1 MPKVIRQNELDE
13 ILSIFEQ
20 TPTPLSVGEVG
31 ERLPIPLEKRTLQ
44 RRLAS
49 LESQHKLGSN
59 GQKRAKKYFLRNIK
73 FNFEPPS
80 PSLLAEPEVVYGAEK
95 SVTLSPESEKIRQI
109 LKKPVSERKVVGY
122 CAKFLNDYIPNET
135 FYLSTVIR
143 QKLARLGRVGA
154 SQLPAGTHMREVIN
168 RLLIDLSWNSS
179 RLEGNTYTLL
189 ETERLLNES
198 QIAEGKQVE
207 ETQMVVNHKAA
218 IEMLSEDADILCFN
232 RYTILNLHA
241 LLSENLLKDRNAVGS
256 LREVAVGIGASVYH
270 PLNVP
275 QMIEQHFDEILMKA
289 EAIADPFEQ
298 AFFIMVHIPYLQ
310 PFQDVNK
317 RTSRL
322 AANIPLV
329 RRNLCPLSFIG
340 VSKEDYLYALLG
352 IYELNRVDYMRDV
365 FVSAYE
371 QSAARYGSVRQE
383 LGEPDP
389 FHLRYRQEIKDT
401 VRELVLSKLTKA
413 EAIPFIRESCA
424 AIAECDRAEFTEN
437 VEEELRSLHIGNIA
451 RFKLRPT
458 QLEEWQAKW

>member
-1 MPKVIRQNELDE
+1 MPKKIRQEEIDE
-13 ILSIFEQ
+13 ILAVFTKISS
-20 TPTPLSVGEVG
+20 PMSVGEVA
-31 ERLPIPLEKRTLQ
+31 EHLATPLEKRTLQ

-49 LESQHKLGSN
+49 LEDRGKLKSS
-59 GQKRAKKYFLRNIK
+59 GQKRAKRYRIRRVAYDFTPKRSVVS
-73 FNFEPPS
+73 EP
-80 PSLLAEPEVVYGAEK
+80 ATVYGAER
-95 SVTLSPESEKIRQI
+95 SVVLSENSREIRQI
-109 LKKPVSERKVVGY
+109 LKRPVSKRKPVGY
-122 CAKFLNDYIPNET
+122 DAQFLADYIPNQT
-135 FYLSTVIR
+135 CYLPLVTR
-143 QKLARLGRVGA
+143 EKLARLGQVGA
-154 SQLPAGTHMREVIN
+154 SQLPAGTYMREVIS

-241 LLSENLLKDRNAVGS
+241 LLSENLMKDRHAVGS
-256 LREVAVGIGASVYH
+256 LREIAVGIGASVYH
-270 PLNVP
+270 PLSVP
-275 QMIEQHFDEILMKA
+275 QMIEPHFDEILSKT
-289 EAIADPFEQ
+289 EAIDDPFEQ
-298 AFFIMVHIPYLQ
+298 AFFIMVHLPYLQ
-310 PFQDVNK
+310 PFEDVNK

-329 RRNLCPLSFIG
+329 RHNLCPLSFIG
-340 VSKEDYLYALLG
+340 VPKEDYILALLAV
-352 IYELNRVDYMRDV
+352 YELNRVDYLHDV

-389 FHLRYRQEIKDT
+389 FHLRYRQPIKET
-401 VRELVLSKLTKA
+401 VREVVLQKLSKA
-413 EAIPFIRESCA
+413 EAITFIRTA
-424 AIAECDRAEFTEN
+424 TGMIQAEDRAEFTEN

-451 RFKLRPT
+451 RFRLRPAN
-458 QLEEWQAKW
+458 LEEWQAGW